1 MAETTFAIAKM
12 STKGQI
18 VIPKDMREEFIGNDN
33 FLLIKDQGKLI
44 IKSMADVSK
53 DVLEDLEFAR
63 RTEEAYFEAKKS
75 KRKPMTFEEFEKKAS
90 KWLP

>member
-1 MAETTFAIAKM
+1 MNETTFAIAKM

-18 VIPKDMREEFIGNDN
+18 VIPKDMRDEFAGNDD
-33 FLLIKDQGKLI
+33 FLLIKNQGKLI

-53 DVLEDLEFAR
+53 DVAEDLDFAQ

-75 KRKPMTFEEFEKKAS
+75 KRKPMTMDEFAKKAS
-90 KWLP
+90 KW

>member
-1 MAETTFAIAKM
+1 MNDTTFAIAKM

-18 VIPKDMREEFIGNDN
+18 VIPKDMREEFVGNDD
-33 FLLIKDQGKLI
+33 FLLIKNQGKLI

-53 DVLEDLEFAR
+53 DVAEDLEFAR

-75 KRKPMTFEEFEKKAS
+75 KRKPMTMDAFVKKAS
-90 KWLP
+90 KW